1 VPSRK
6 QNISIRHPICSYA
19 NGGDAAASSVR
30 NPIEIEIA
38 AGRPASAANASG
50 FVQIP
55 LSQVPRRDTVGS
67 TRLHGAGALVD
78 RKLRFRFNTNHPT
91 NPPSNQPLPHS
102 CCGNFAAASGRLDG
116 PVPHRAW
123 GRSGRF
129 KTPPGNPIQPDG
141 RHK

>member
-55 LSQVPRRDTVGS
+55 LSQVPRRETLGS
-67 TRLHGAGALVD
+67 TRVLGAGALVD
-78 RKLRFRFNTNHPT
+78 GVLRFNNSYKKRTCPESVAVPFNTNIPA
-91 NPPSNQPLPHS
+91 S
-102 CCGNFAAASGRLDG
+102 AADTHASVIVPG
-116 PVPHRAW
+116 PKCALIPKFEV
-123 GRSGRF
+123 
-129 KTPPGNPIQPDG
+129 TDDE
-141 RHK
+141 